1 MIKKIFLVLLFICM
15 FYTVQKTLIEKNYD
29 TIIYEQKDLISSK
42 NNNRQLEEISK
53 ILIYKKSSNITYL
66 FNNIEE
72 EIIVDTPII
81 KEENKDP
88 VIYIYNTHDKENYS
102 KIGLENYNID
112 ANVVTASY
120 ILQEQ
125 LKKYGIVSL
134 VEERSPTSL
143 VSKNKLEYKD
153 TYDFSRKHALEIK
166 EKYPSIKIFIDLH
179 RDGVS
184 KSISTANINEENYA
198 RLMFL
203 LGMNHKESAKNLE
216 FVKELENYLNNEYK
230 GILRNTYFRKEYAY
244 NQDISTKS
252 FIIEV
257 GGQDNTIEE
266 VYNSM
271 VAFADCLAYYLGD
284 NYE

>member
-53 ILIYKKSSNITYL
+53 ILIDKKSSNITYL

-184 KSISTANINEENYA
+184 KSISTASINEENYA